1 MSSHDNKEPVGST
14 VKRIATLNDHEEH
27 ILRLR
32 LHAYQK
38 IHHKEIAEV
47 SSQLEEIRESMKTLT
62 ADSLYG
68 THTLKH
74 AASQRSSSRS
84 PASNQGRKSGKL
96 RRTQSFPDLLEGS
109 ADVSASASASASNSS
124 FPVLKSAEHHTASR
138 HAYKLGEKAPF
149 NDLMKSRSKSS
160 ASHHV
165 HDSFQFGVEANDR
178 EEQGHRKLERS
189 KTAPVAMLQP
199 LLKTTPEMMRKR
211 IHIST
216 SNRPS
221 NEELLRR
228 KGISPRFGDR
238 SSRMQ
243 PTHQQQTQADS
254 ETALHR
260 PKIVSDSHRFSSPT
274 SHSSYESKTTK
285 IAAKDFPSK
294 KVKSRAEHKDDAF
307 LSLQT
312 VKGHENKSS
321 SKKIAKPF
329 HKFKEDLFEA
339 SEDSDKEKDVEGLR
353 NCRYLR
359 FAKESQESN
368 RI

>member
-1 MSSHDNKEPVGST
+1 MSSHDSNEPVGST

-47 SSQLEEIRESMKTLT
+47 SSQLEEIRESMKALT
-62 ADSLYG
+62 TDSLYG
-68 THTLKH
+68 THALNH

-96 RRTQSFPDLLEGS
+96 RRTQSFPDLLDGS
-109 ADVSASASASASNSS
+109 ADVSASASASNSS
-124 FPVLKSAEHHTASR
+124 FPALKSAEHHTASR
-138 HAYKLGEKAPF
+138 LAYKLGEKAPF
-149 NDLMKSRSKSS
+149 NDLMKSRLKSF
-160 ASHHV
+160 APHHV
-165 HDSFQFGVEANDR
+165 HDSIQFGVEANDR
-178 EEQGHRKLERS
+178 EEQGHKKLERS

-199 LLKTTPEMMRKR
+199 LLKTTPDMMRKR

-216 SNRPS
+216 SNRLS

-243 PTHQQQTQADS
+243 PEHLQQTQADS

-274 SHSSYESKTTK
+274 LHYSYESKTTK
-285 IAAKDFPSK
+285 IAAKDFPAK
-294 KVKSRAEHKDDAF
+294 KVQSRGEHNDDAF

-312 VKGHENKSS
+312 VKGHETKSS

-359 FAKESQESN
+359 FSKESQESN

>member
-47 SSQLEEIRESMKTLT
+47 SSQLEEIRESMKALT
-62 ADSLYG
+62 TDSLYG
-68 THTLKH
+68 THALKH
-74 AASQRSSSRS
+74 TARQRSSSRS
-84 PASNQGRKSGKL
+84 PASTQGRKSGKL
-96 RRTQSFPDLLEGS
+96 RRTQSFPDLLDGS
-109 ADVSASASASASNSS
+109 ADASASASASNSS
-124 FPVLKSAEHHTASR
+124 FPALKGAEHHTTSR
-138 HAYKLGEKAPF
+138 LAHNLGEKALL

-165 HDSFQFGVEANDR
+165 HDSIQFGVEANDR

-189 KTAPVAMLQP
+189 KTAPVAMIQP

-243 PTHQQQTQADS
+243 SAHQQQTQADS

-285 IAAKDFPSK
+285 IAAKDFPAK
-294 KVKSRAEHKDDAF
+294 KVKPRAEHNEDTF
-307 LSLQT
+307 LSLQI

-339 SEDSDKEKDVEGLR
+339 NEDTDKEKDIEREDLR